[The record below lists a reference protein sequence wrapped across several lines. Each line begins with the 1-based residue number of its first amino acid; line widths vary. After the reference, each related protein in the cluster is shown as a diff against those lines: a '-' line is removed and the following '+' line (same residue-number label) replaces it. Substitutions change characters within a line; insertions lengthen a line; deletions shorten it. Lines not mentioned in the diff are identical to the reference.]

1 MDVVCTG
8 QARLEGSINV
18 SSVAGRQGAQSSVSP
33 DMALQEILT
42 SNQDFSRANFVCAR
56 LLYTPRPKIFASLDF
71 YILNLN
77 IRLIQKICENLK
89 TLMIY
94 LKYI

>member
-18 SSVAGRQGAQSSVSP
+18 NSVAGRQGAQSSVSP

-56 LLYTPRPKIFASLDF
+56 LLYTPPSQNICIFRLLHIKFDHSS
-71 YILNLN
+71 YSKNL
-77 IRLIQKICENLK
+77 
-89 TLMIY
+89 
-94 LKYI
+94 